1 MYKVPSTKYNI
12 FLSLNLTFEVFK
24 TSKVLDLDFKTSK
37 VLDFIKT
44 SKVRKKPS
52 RLEKTFEVFNA

>member
-24 TSKVLDLDFKTSK
+24 TSKVLI
-37 VLDFIKT
+37 FIKT
-44 SKVRKKPS
+44 SKVRKK
-52 RLEKTFEVFNA
+52 TFEVRKNLRGY

>member
-12 FLSLNLTFEVFK
+12 FLNLNLTFEVFK
-24 TSKVLDLDFKTSK
+24 TSKVLVFIKTSK
-37 VLDFIKT
+37 VLDLIKT

-52 RLEKTFEVFNA
+52 RLEKPFEVF